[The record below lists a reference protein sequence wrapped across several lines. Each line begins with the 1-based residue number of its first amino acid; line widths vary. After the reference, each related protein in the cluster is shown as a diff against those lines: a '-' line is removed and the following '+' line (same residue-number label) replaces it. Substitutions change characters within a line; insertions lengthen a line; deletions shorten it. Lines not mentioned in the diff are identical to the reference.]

1 MLTSDKVLV
10 CRIIEITKESFK
22 VRFFDG
28 SEKVCYFEDL
38 PYLETGKNLKV
49 GDIIKVYLVGNKIVP
64 LLSRPRNNYPSSLGF
79 DSRRNKKIYL
89 MESFDYASLM
99 KKLDEQIDAELEF
112 QKGEIK

>member
-49 GDIIKVYLVGNKIVP
+49 GDIIKVYKIVP

-89 MESFDYASLM
+89 MESFHYAPLM